1 MTRKSLSLSLS
12 AFLMITFFAAPQAH
26 AIEIKNESQ
35 LKIAAAILKVDQNRK
50 TPLYV
55 KILEKGQTVNFVP
68 PIDGTLLA
76 SIKVFDT
83 DETFRDE
90 RVQKTDVLRF
100 TGKELI
106 RESAKK

>member
-1 MTRKSLSLSLS
+1 MTRKSLSLLFGT
-12 AFLMITFFAAPQAH
+12 FLMTVFFAAPSAH

-35 LKIAAAILKVDQNRK
+35 LKIAAAILKVDQTRK
-50 TPLYV
+50 TPLFV
-55 KILEKGQTVNFVP
+55 KILEKGQTINFTP
-68 PIDGTLLA
+68 PVDGALLA

-90 RVQKTDVLRF
+90 NVQKTDVLRF
-100 TGKELI
+100 TGKDLI